1 MRARGVHS
9 PQVSAVRGDLLWH
22 SWPVR
27 WLSYR
32 QAPVALN
39 SSGQQQS
46 HRLPASG
53 NDGADHESGCRPP
66 SRTPARPH
74 HYLLINVPAS
84 DHVQACISTITH
96 RDAKTR
102 KVYFSPV
109 GKTDF
114 HSLFWLPKSGRYSTE
129 IKMSPAIKNRL
140 FFIPFRGQSVKSD
153 CC

>member
-1 MRARGVHS
+1 MRARGLHS

-39 SSGQQQS
+39 SSGQQQT

-96 RDAKTR
+96 RDAKSR

-129 IKMSPAIKNRL
+129 IKWVPLSRTDY
-140 FFIPFRGQSVKSD
+140 FFIPFRGQRD